1 MYTQLGKSDGVLP
14 DKNSTNSFISDQ
26 RCICIIFRLK
36 IMQFQVKI
44 DKISHKMC
52 DTSTKDGR
60 QAC

>member
-1 MYTQLGKSDGVLP
+1 MSDGNFP

-26 RCICIIFRLK
+26 RCMCIIFRLK
-36 IMQFQVKI
+36 IMQFQVEI

-52 DTSTKDGR
+52 AASTKDGR